1 MALLFEIKKIKD
13 GWDNSLIIYEVGDR
27 SEYELE
33 IGIVD
38 PVSEE
43 HEGCLSWI
51 DLTKEEAVE
60 LRDFLVK
67 HLS

>member
-1 MALLFEIKKIKD
+1 MRRFEINKIKD
-13 GWDNSLIIYEVGDR
+13 GWDNSLYIYETNYR
-27 SEYELE
+27 SEHELE

-43 HEGCLSWI
+43 HEGCSGWI

>member
-1 MALLFEIKKIKD
+1 MARLFEIKKIKD
-13 GWDNSLIIYEVGDR
+13 GWDNSLIIDETNYR
-27 SEYELE
+27 SEHELE

-43 HEGCLSWI
+43 HEGCSGWI

-60 LRDFLVK
+60 LRDFLNK